1 MDQIVGRRPVKAR
14 IGAQELHELREAAF
28 EPARGDDAVHGG
40 ANALHLRQSNRMN
53 LLGREVGRG
62 RCPRPDLVPG
72 HSVGKIA
79 YPGRGAR
86 ARDVL
91 APQEAAQLPKRRC
104 DGVAIGGE
112 RRHAQPLLVRRRH
125 AGGKVRKRA
134 QQGARDGVIHDEVLG
149 LRRHVAQRDPRRGDS
164 RREAALQPEH
174 VVPGAKVHP
183 RDLAV
188 DGIGVLRHRQE
199 RLTTACRQVG
209 RRRSGGVLLA
219 AQRPEWDLVRNADVV
234 QIHLIGTGHQRHA

>member
-1 MDQIVGRRPVKAR
+1 M
-14 IGAQELHELREAAF
+14 HELREAAF

-40 ANALHLRQSNRMN
+40 ANALHLRQSHGVN

-86 ARDVL
+86 AGDVPV
-91 APQEAAQLPKRRC
+91 PQEGAQLPKRRC
-104 DGVAIGGE
+104 DGIAIGGE

-125 AGGKVRKRA
+125 AGGKVRKSA
-134 QQGARDGVIHDEVLG
+134 EHGAREGVIHDEVLG

-164 RREAALQPEH
+164 RREAAPQQHDGLVNQDRHSPE
-174 VVPGAKVHP
+174 P
-183 RDLAV
+183 R
-188 DGIGVLRHRQE
+188 E
-199 RLTTACRQVG
+199 
-209 RRRSGGVLLA
+209 RRSG
-219 AQRPEWDLVRNADVV
+219 AQNVVRPTL
-234 QIHLIGTGHQRHA
+234 QRRR